1 MSSYITGRCVRGD
14 TLTETSKELYGIL
27 QRENIIKTRVNLFA
41 QNFSKG
47 WGDFLE
53 IIKAQE
59 GKIANINPD
68 YAHLEHEICRQLA
81 SHGIKSPEISM
92 IMNDC
97 GRYEV
102 TLRTSKEILF
112 DIIPAAEKIIGR
124 KMCVSDEYR
133 SKNGFVMKLQES
145 LKFDYDVS
153 IITMNK
159 QGSEISGDSAEWF
172 VTPEGIFYCLIC
184 DGMGTGQ
191 NANVESVRVV
201 KLFKT
206 LILSGFKPQ
215 SVLKIINGGMLSD
228 GREERCVSF
237 DCLSV
242 DLFTGRADFIKAGA
256 VASIVKTAG
265 DVNIIRE
272 NSIPLGV
279 LDIDSVPVKSLF
291 LGGDSYIIMM
301 TDGVADNIGD
311 RKKGEECVG
320 SIVKLMELKSS
331 KEISD
336 NIMMS
341 AVAEG
346 IPKDDML
353 VTAIKISGK
362 DI

>member
-1 MSSYITGRCVRGD
+1 MENLSD
-14 TLTETSKELYGIL
+14 QLAKKPETL
-27 QRENIIKTRVNLFA
+27 
-41 QNFSKG
+41 
-47 WGDFLE
+47 
-53 IIKAQE
+53 QE
-59 GKIANINPD
+59 GYQATV
-68 YAHLEHEICRQLA
+68 
-81 SHGIKSPEISM
+81 
-92 IMNDC
+92 
-97 GRYEV
+97 EV
-102 TLRTSKEILF
+102 FSNR
-112 DIIPAAEKIIGR
+112 G
-124 KMCVSDEYR
+124 SDE
-133 SKNGFVMKLQES
+133 NGDRCSAFTATRGLQ
-145 LKFDYDVS
+145 YV
-153 IITMNK
+153 I
-159 QGSEISGDSAEWF
+159 
-172 VTPEGIFYCLIC
+172 IC